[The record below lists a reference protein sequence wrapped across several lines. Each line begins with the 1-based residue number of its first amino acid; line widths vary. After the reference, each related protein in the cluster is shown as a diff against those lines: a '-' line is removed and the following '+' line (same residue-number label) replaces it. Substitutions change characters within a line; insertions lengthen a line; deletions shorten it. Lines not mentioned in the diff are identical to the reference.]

1 MNMHA
6 QATPTDALDRARPLR
21 ALVNEIGI
29 EALTFAPHAKID
41 ATMRGWLNRAS
52 LDPDDPRT
60 ALVLADALAFA
71 IDLSMTQPSAS
82 GSTAIDRLLRHRRP
96 APREK
101 AAVAALQQ
109 MRFRLLRIRAAEA
122 GGVFLVEDIATG
134 ESLHLFE
141 DRIPVSAVGQVI
153 ATRLCPVAGTDG
165 HVTFGSTLPLDDSGL
180 RVATSF
186 IRSGGKGLTN
196 PHRCAEAIYRHV
208 LRHGGAE
215 IAGINRP
222 PEGFDGKPEFPYG
235 PDDSELDA
243 LAFAWAE
250 LPAGTEP
257 SPDRLLAARRLANLD
272 DLIEAVSTSAFAREC
287 GRDALAEAY
296 ARIAIVQM
304 ETLQRRASSGFGGRT
319 PSLDTVAAEIER
331 FIARDELP
339 PLVRSLFDDLR
350 RRVRVAPAGSHHD
363 TKLVSLIQRIQALR
377 AKTVEQGCT
386 EQEALAAAEKVA
398 EFLDRYGLSLSELDL
413 RQQACEGVGVETDRR
428 RTGPIDDCVP
438 AVAAFFDCRVW
449 GEKTE
454 TGLLRYVFFGL
465 PADVEAAHYL
475 YDLIE
480 VTFVTETERFKRE
493 NLYAELHTTERRS
506 GTNSFQIGLAH
517 GVVRKL
523 DAMRREREVGMIRS
537 SGRDLVPIKASVV
550 DEELA
555 RLGIRFHTRERNSGR
570 TVLSDAYH
578 AGHEAGQRFEV
589 RRGIEDGHRR
599 RRPRR

>member
-6 QATPTDALDRARPLR
+6 QVTPTDALDRARRLR
-21 ALVNEIGI
+21 AVVNEIGI
-29 EALTFAPHAKID
+29 EALTFAPRAKID
-41 ATMRGWLNRAS
+41 ATVRGWLNRAS

-60 ALVLADALAFA
+60 ALVLADAVAFA

-82 GSTAIDRLLRHRRP
+82 GSTAIDRLLRHRCP

-101 AAVAALQQ
+101 EAVAALRQ
-109 MRFRLLRIRAAEA
+109 MRFRLLQIRAAEA

-134 ESLHLFE
+134 ESMHLFD

-165 HVTFGSTLPLDDSGL
+165 HVTLGSTLPLDDSVL

-257 SPDRLLAARRLANLD
+257 SPDSLLAARRLANLD
-272 DLIEAVSTSAFAREC
+272 YLIEAVSTSAFAREC

-296 ARIAIVQM
+296 ARVATVQM
-304 ETLQRRASSGFGGRT
+304 ETLQRRATSGFGERT

-331 FIARDELP
+331 LIAREELP

-350 RRVRVAPAGSHHD
+350 RRVRVAPAGSHD
-363 TKLVSLIQRIQALR
+363 DAKLVSLIQRIQALR

-398 EFLDRYGLSLSELDL
+398 ELLDRYGLSLSELDL
-413 RQQACEGVGVETDRR
+413 RQQACEGVGVETGRK

-449 GEKTE
+449 GEKTKE
-454 TGLLRYVFFGL
+454 GLLRYVFFGL

-517 GVVRKL
+517 GVARKL
-523 DAMRREREVGMIRS
+523 DAMRREREAGMIRS

-555 RLGIRFHTRERNSGR
+555 RLGIRFHARARNGGR
-570 TVLSDAYH
+570 TVLADAYN

-589 RRGIEDGHRR
+589 RHGVEDG
-599 RRPRR
+599 RRPRKPRR